1 MPVKNYRDDLLKRLC
16 DPHYSSQYLKAAL
29 DETLKDGNQEAFLV
43 ALKNIMEAKKT
54 INNIAKDMNDL
65 QEKSV
70 NISLEKEPLT
80 VENLLFILHSVNLTI
95 DFKPILE

>member
-1 MPVKNYRDDLLKRLC
+1 
-16 DPHYSSQYLKAAL
+16 
-29 DETLKDGNQEAFLV
+29 
-43 ALKNIMEAKKT
+43 
-54 INNIAKDMNDL
+54 MNDL

-80 VENLLFILHSVNLTI
+80 LENLLFILHSVNLTI